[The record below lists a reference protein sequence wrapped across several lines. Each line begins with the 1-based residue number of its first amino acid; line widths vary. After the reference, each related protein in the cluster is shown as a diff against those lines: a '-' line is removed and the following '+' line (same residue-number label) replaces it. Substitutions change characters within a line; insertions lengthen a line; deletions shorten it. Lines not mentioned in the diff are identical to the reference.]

1 MSIPITNIRNA
12 KSINE
17 SSTRFDVEIDH
28 PTYGWIPYTLDP
40 ADEDQSIDNDA
51 LRALI
56 GSDFEAYVAPT
67 QEELDQEAEEEVRGL
82 RNYLLVSHVDPIIS
96 NSLRWADMT
105 TEKQN
110 AWTAYR
116 RDLLD
121 ITDQDGFPHN
131 VVWPT
136 SPDPLPSLD

>member
-1 MSIPITNIRNA
+1 MSFPITNIRNA

-17 SSTRFDVEIDH
+17 SNTKFDVEIDH

-40 ADEDQSIDNDA
+40 ADEDQTIDNDA

-82 RNYLLVSHVDPIIS
+82 RDYLLFSHVDPIIS

-116 RDLLD
+116 RDLLN
-121 ITDQDGFPHN
+121 ITDQEGFPHN

-136 SPDPLPSLD
+136 SPDPATNH

>member
-1 MSIPITNIRNA
+1 MSLPITNIRNA

-17 SSTRFDVEIDH
+17 SNTKFDVEIDH

-40 ADEDQSIDNDA
+40 EDEDQTIDNDA
-51 LRALI
+51 LRSLI
-56 GSDFEAYVAPT
+56 GSDFAAYVAPT
-67 QEELDQEAEEEVRGL
+67 QEELDQEAEEEVRGM
-82 RNYLLVSHVDPIIS
+82 RSYLLVSNVDPIIS
-96 NSLRWADMT
+96 NTLRWADMT

-116 RDLLD
+116 SDLLN
-121 ITDQDGFPHN
+121 ITDQEGFPHN

-136 SPDPLPSLD
+136 SPDPLPSFD

>member
-1 MSIPITNIRNA
+1 MSLPITNIRNA

-17 SSTRFDVEIDH
+17 SNTRFDVEIDH

-40 ADEDQSIDNDA
+40 ADADQTIDNDA
-51 LRALI
+51 LRTLI
-56 GSDFEAYVAPT
+56 GSDFAAYVAPT
-67 QEELDQEAEEEVRGL
+67 QEELDQEAEEEIRAI
-82 RNYLLVSHVDPIIS
+82 RDYILVSQVDPIIS
-96 NSLRWADMT
+96 NSMRWADMT

-110 AWTAYR
+110 AWIAYR

-136 SPDPLPSLD
+136 SPDPLPSSD

>member
-17 SSTRFDVEIDH
+17 SNTRFDVEIDH

-40 ADEDQSIDNDA
+40 ADEDQTIDNDA

-56 GSDFEAYVAPT
+56 GSDFAAYVAPT

-82 RNYLLVSHVDPIIS
+82 RDYLLVHHVDPI
-96 NSLRWADMT
+96 
-105 TEKQN
+105 
-110 AWTAYR
+110 
-116 RDLLD
+116 
-121 ITDQDGFPHN
+121 
-131 VVWPT
+131 V
-136 SPDPLPSLD
+136 

>member
-1 MSIPITNIRNA
+1 MSLPITNIRNA

-17 SSTRFDVEIDH
+17 SNTRFDVEIDH

-40 ADEDQSIDNDA
+40 ADEDQTIDNDA
-51 LRALI
+51 LRSLI

-67 QEELDQEAEEEVRGL
+67 QEELDENAAGEVRAI
-82 RNYLLVSHVDPIIS
+82 RNFKLIHEVDPIVS
-96 NSLRWADMT
+96 NSMRWADLT

-116 RDLLD
+116 QDLLD
-121 ITDQDGFPHN
+121 ITNQDGFPHN

-136 SPDPLPSLD
+136 SPDPQPSLD

>member
-17 SSTRFDVEIDH
+17 SNTRFDVEIDH

-40 ADEDQSIDNDA
+40 ADEDQTIDNDA

-67 QEELDQEAEEEVRGL
+67 QEELDQEAEENVRGL
-82 RNYLLVSHVDPIIS
+82 RDYLLVHHVDPIVS
-96 NSLRWADMT
+96 NTLRWADMT
-105 TEKQN
+105 TEKQS

-116 RDLLD
+116 QDLLD
-121 ITDQDGFPHN
+121 ITNQGGFPHN

-136 SPDPLPSLD
+136 SPDPIPLLD

>member
-1 MSIPITNIRNA
+1 MSLPITNIRNA

-17 SSTRFDVEIDH
+17 SNTMFDVEMDH

-40 ADEDQSIDNDA
+40 ADEDQTIDNDA

-56 GSDFEAYVAPT
+56 GSDFAAYVAPT
-67 QEELDQEAEEEVRGL
+67 QEELDQEAEEEVRGKREYTL
-82 RNYLLVSHVDPIIS
+82 IYEVDPIIS
-96 NSLRWADMT
+96 NTLRWADMT

-116 RDLLD
+116 QDLLD
-121 ITDQDGFPHN
+121 ITNQDGFPHN

-136 SPDPLPSLD
+136 SPDPVPSLD

>member
-1 MSIPITNIRNA
+1 MSFSITNIRNA

-17 SSTRFDVEIDH
+17 SNTKFDVEIDH

-40 ADEDQSIDNDA
+40 ADEDQTIDNDA

-67 QEELDQEAEEEVRGL
+67 QEELDQEAEEEVRGM
-82 RNYLLVSHVDPIIS
+82 RDYLLFSHVDPIIS

-136 SPDPLPSLD
+136 SPDPLPILD

>member
-1 MSIPITNIRNA
+1 MSFPITNIRNA

-17 SSTRFDVEIDH
+17 SNTKFDVEIDH

-40 ADEDQSIDNDA
+40 ADEDQTIDNDA

-82 RNYLLVSHVDPIIS
+82 RDYLLFSHVDPIIS

-105 TEKQN
+105 TDKQN

-136 SPDPLPSLD
+136 SPDPLPILD

>member
-1 MSIPITNIRNA
+1 MSFPITNIRNA

-17 SSTRFDVEIDH
+17 SNTKFDVEIDH

-40 ADEDQSIDNDA
+40 ADEDQTIDNDA

-67 QEELDQEAEEEVRGL
+67 QEELDQEAEEEVRGTKG
-82 RNYLLVSHVDPIIS
+82 LLYCFSHVDPIIS

-136 SPDPLPSLD
+136 SPDPATNH

>member
-1 MSIPITNIRNA
+1 MSFPITNIRNA

-17 SSTRFDVEIDH
+17 SNTRFDVEIDH

-56 GSDFEAYVAPT
+56 GSDFAAYVAPT

-82 RNYLLVSHVDPIIS
+82 RNYLLASHVDPIIS